1 MSAFI
6 LTESATATQLMEKL
20 IPTGSNIIYQNQVIN
35 GNPACAAL
43 FTGGQSVVTD
53 TLVGFPDT
61 GIVLSS
67 GNATTLYNQDGI
79 NTGTSYGTPGGIDIA
94 QGSGDP
100 FDECSLEYLFKCDNT
115 DNGGQVVMD
124 YNFGSDEYNIEGWPY
139 RDTFALLLNGVNI
152 ATLPGS
158 NDVVSIENIS
168 PWNNTDYFVDN
179 RNEQFPL
186 IEPDGF
192 STRLTATGPIL
203 NSNQWNTM
211 KIGVVDV
218 LDSTWDSWVFM
229 DVGEF
234 VCNPAGTT
242 VCAGSACGGKQ
253 HSDCTRTPGKT
264 QFHYSVYQH
273 YNSLT

>member
-1 MSAFI
+1 
-6 LTESATATQLMEKL
+6 
-20 IPTGSNIIYQNQVIN
+20 
-35 GNPACAAL
+35 
-43 FTGGQSVVTD
+43 
-53 TLVGFPDT
+53 
-61 GIVLSS
+61 
-67 GNATTLYNQDGI
+67 
-79 NTGTSYGTPGGIDIA
+79 
-94 QGSGDP
+94 
-100 FDECSLEYLFKCDNT
+100 
-115 DNGGQVVMD
+115 
-124 YNFGSDEYNIEGWPY
+124 
-139 RDTFALLLNGVNI
+139 LLNGVNI

-192 STRLTATGPIL
+192 SALLTATGPIL

-264 QFHYSVYQH
+264 QFHYSVYQY